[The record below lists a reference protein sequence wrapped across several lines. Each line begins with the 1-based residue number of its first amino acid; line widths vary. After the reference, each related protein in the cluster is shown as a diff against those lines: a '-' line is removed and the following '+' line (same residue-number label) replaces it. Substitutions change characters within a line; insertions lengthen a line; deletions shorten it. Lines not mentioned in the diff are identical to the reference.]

1 MNAAAVI
8 DNLIAE
14 GFMQQF
20 MINQELDHVN
30 GRVLTVEQPVDRQRV
45 GRVVVLAH
53 DRFTRSSGPFHLWC
67 GELSAE
73 AGSVDAIKEFFE
85 VKGIFSSGWA
95 HELIRFLK
103 DPRLIAESVSIQ
115 IQVDFKTALIFDAP
129 IHERTE

>member
-14 GFMQQF
+14 RFMQQF

-30 GRVLTVEQPVDRQRV
+30 GRVLAVEQPVDRQRV

-53 DRFTRSSGPFHLWC
+53 DRFTRSSGPFHFWR
-67 GELSAE
+67 GELSTE
-73 AGSVDAIKEFFE
+73 ACSVDAIKEFFE

-103 DPRLIAESVSIQ
+103 DPRLIAESVLVQ
-115 IQVDFKTALIFDAP
+115 IQVDFKTALIFDPP